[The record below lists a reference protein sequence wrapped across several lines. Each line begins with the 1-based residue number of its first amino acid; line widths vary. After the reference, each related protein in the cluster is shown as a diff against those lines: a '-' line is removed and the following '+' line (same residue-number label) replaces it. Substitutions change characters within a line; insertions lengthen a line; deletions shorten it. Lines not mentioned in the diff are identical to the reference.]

1 MEKESRSLM
10 KNIIRVAMIGPESVG
25 KTTLS
30 RRLADHYHTVFVPEF
45 ARDYIGNLQR
55 PYTCDDILYCID
67 EQIKH
72 EEKLIP
78 QANKI
83 IFSDTET
90 IISHVWLQ
98 DVFNICDHKIEDKI
112 IRYQYDLY
120 LLLKPDIP
128 FIKDPLRENP
138 ERREYFFDWYKRELE
153 KRNFNYEIISGESR
167 FEDAIFLIEE
177 LLKAKK

>member
-1 MEKESRSLM
+1 M
-10 KNIIRVAMIGPESVG
+10 KNIIRIALTGPESVG

-30 RRLADHYHTVFVPEF
+30 MRLAAHYHTVFVPEF
-45 ARDYIGNLQR
+45 AREYIGNLNR
-55 PYTCDDILYCID
+55 HYTREDIFYCID

-72 EEKLIP
+72 EEKLMSR
-78 QANKI
+78 ADKV

-98 DVFNICDHKIEDKI
+98 DVFNVCDKSVENKI
-112 IRYQYDLY
+112 IRHQYDLY

-128 FIKDPLRENP
+128 FIKDAVRENP
-138 ERREYFFDWYKRELE
+138 ERRGYFFNWYKDELE
-153 KRNFNYEIISGESR
+153 RRNFNYKILGGETR
-167 FEDAIFLIEE
+167 FEDAAFFIDQ